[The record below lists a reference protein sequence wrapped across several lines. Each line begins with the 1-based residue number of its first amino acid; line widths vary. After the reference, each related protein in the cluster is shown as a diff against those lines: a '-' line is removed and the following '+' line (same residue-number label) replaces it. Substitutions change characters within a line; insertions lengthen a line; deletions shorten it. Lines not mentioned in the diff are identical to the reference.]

1 MPREAPAAHSLRRA
15 TSALDGAAASLVAMR
30 SGALDRC
37 LDRLQETAA
46 TLSALVSSGIPAEQK
61 NTVADSARVLKQRF
75 ETVHALVSALD
86 RFFGTRAASQFQTY
100 TADGETESLHPT
112 ASLIFEL

>member
-1 MPREAPAAHSLRRA
+1 
-15 TSALDGAAASLVAMR
+15 MR

-37 LDRLQETAA
+37 LDRLQDAAA
-46 TLSALVSSGIPAEQK
+46 TLNALVSSGIPPEQK
-61 NTVADSARVLKQRF
+61 SAVAVAARVLKQRF
-75 ETVHALVSALD
+75 ETVNALVSALD
-86 RFFGTRAASQFQTY
+86 RFFGTRPATQFQTY